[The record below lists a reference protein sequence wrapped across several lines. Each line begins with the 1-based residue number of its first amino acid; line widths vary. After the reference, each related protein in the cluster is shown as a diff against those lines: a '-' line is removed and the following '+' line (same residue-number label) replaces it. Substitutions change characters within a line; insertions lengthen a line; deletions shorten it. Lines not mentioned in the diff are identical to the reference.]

1 MKKFYLLLLMYV
13 PLFIQAQQ
21 VIPNL
26 FKDYNNYESLYY
38 IDTSMYQNG
47 ECRTEYYGFDY
58 DGIFRKI
65 LTYTYTAADNRF
77 SMSNVLSESG
87 SFIDYFR
94 KTFFYENNRPS
105 KRIEIMKIGLDEF
118 ERNYMIDSFV
128 YENSQLKF
136 IHRNNVYL
144 NSKYGIENIYD
155 SNFGLKGE
163 RISYRD
169 NPSQTIVFFEVK
181 EFQAFNLPKVLYIY
195 KDSADIIS
203 TYKKI
208 HFQYDSL
215 NRIISRF
222 DSTNQE
228 RKIIPFENS
237 RVVYRKNSNQID
249 SIITYNFKDESISNK
264 LFVYNN
270 KNKVSYI
277 NTYLIN
283 TTGTRILYDSL
294 EFLNLSNSILEELNQ
309 AFVLKL
315 YPNPTS
321 DKIFI
326 DNNENIK
333 QIEVFDLNGKRV
345 LFKEENRIEQIDLS
359 ELTTG
364 VYLLKA
370 KSDLGT
376 AQAKIVK
383 TN

>member
-13 PLFIQAQQ
+13 PCFIQAQQ

-26 FKDYNNYESLYY
+26 FKDYNNYERLYY

-47 ECRTEYYGFDY
+47 ECQTEYYGFDY

-65 LTYTYTAADNRF
+65 LTYTYTATDNRF
-77 SMSNVLSESG
+77 SISNVLSEPG

-105 KRIEIMKIGLDEF
+105 KRIEFMKIGLEEF

-136 IHRNNVYL
+136 IHRNNVYS
-144 NSKYGIENIYD
+144 NSRYGIENIYD

-169 NPSQTIVFFEVK
+169 NPSQTILLFDVK
-181 EFQAFNLPKVLYIY
+181 EFHAFNLPKVLHIF

-208 HFQYDSL
+208 HFQYDSQ
-215 NRIISRF
+215 NRISSRL
-222 DSTNQE
+222 DSINQDG
-228 RKIIPFENS
+228 KTIPFENT
-237 RVVYRKNSNQID
+237 RVVYRNNSNQID

-283 TTGTRILYDSL
+283 VTGTSILYDSL
-294 EFLNLSNSILEELNQ
+294 EFLNLSNSISDELNQ

-321 DKIFI
+321 DIIII
-326 DNNENIK
+326 DSKENIN
-333 QIEVFDLNGKRV
+333 QIQVFDLNGK
-345 LFKEENRIEQIDLS
+345 LLMTKEENALEQIDLG
-359 ELTTG
+359 ELASG
-364 VYLLKA
+364 VYLIKA
-370 KSDLGT
+370 KSDKGF
-376 AQAKIVK
+376 AHNRIVK